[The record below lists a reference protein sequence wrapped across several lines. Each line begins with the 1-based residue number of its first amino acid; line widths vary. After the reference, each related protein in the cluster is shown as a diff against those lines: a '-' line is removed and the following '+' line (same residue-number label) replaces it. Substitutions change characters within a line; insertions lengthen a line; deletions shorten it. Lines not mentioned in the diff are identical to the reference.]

1 MGPAPPPSPRRGSV
15 LRLEA
20 WVRAS
25 GDPPLCPSSRGA
37 GVGPPPA
44 RAQRLCVGPEA
55 RETLKWAAT
64 TPCATGGE
72 DSRAPRPRGPG
83 SRMSH
88 ARLPAGSRSRRRQQ
102 GDPVAVASRRPT
114 AAPAP
119 SPGRPDGSLRGA
131 HWGQQVSLQA
141 RAPGKRCE
149 LRVVLRWELGA
160 GLLTLRSRAHPVR
173 TLFGEVCRASSTL
186 FR

>member
-1 MGPAPPPSPRRGSV
+1 MSLLPRRRRRSAP
-15 LRLEA
+15 RPSA
-20 WVRAS
+20 A
-25 GDPPLCPSSRGA
+25 PLC
-37 GVGPPPA
+37 
-44 RAQRLCVGPEA
+44 
-55 RETLKWAAT
+55 W
-64 TPCATGGE
+64 
-72 DSRAPRPRGPG
+72 PRGPG
-83 SRMSH
+83 NSQMGRYHPLRDRRGGLTGAPPSRPPRSRMSH